1 MFNNGNLEAVQSST
15 EAMFMKECLLIAET
29 QNSVNCAM
37 AGDDWAAVAADPSG
51 PINYRLAILDELA
64 EYMRSAIPFKW
75 WAKPNLDSENAIVEL
90 VDILH
95 FLTSLAIVIEGS
107 VHKAAEEMA
116 FALEVAGDPET
127 WSEDYP
133 VTVGG
138 TKEEML
144 RFSSLLFKQEDVS
157 AAELFIAF
165 WRLVDKECGNPILI
179 ISMYRAKA
187 LLNKF
192 RAANGQKEGKYK
204 KIWFE
209 GREDNSF
216 VMAYLKSVMAASNGE
231 YPGDDALWQYM
242 TLTYPR

>member
-15 EAMFMKECLLIAET
+15 EAPFMKECLLIAET

-37 AGDDWAAVAADPSG
+37 AGEDWATVAADPGG

-75 WAKPNLDSENAIVEL
+75 WAKPNLDSENAVVEL

-116 FALEVAGDPET
+116 FALEVAGNPEI

-138 TKEEML
+138 AKEEML
-144 RFSSLLFKQEDVS
+144 RFSALLFRQDNVT
-157 AAELFIAF
+157 AAELFISF
-165 WRLVDKECGNPILI
+165 WRLVDKECGNPVLIL
-179 ISMYRAKA
+179 SMYRAKA

-192 RAANGQKEGKYK
+192 RTANGQQEEKYK

-209 GREDNSF
+209 GREDNSV
-216 VMAYLKSVMAASNGE
+216 VMAYLKNVMSAGNGD
-231 YPGDDALWQYM
+231 YPGDDALWQFM
-242 TLTYPR
+242 TLAYPR

>member
-1 MFNNGNLEAVQSST
+1 MVKSSLELVQSTT
-15 EAMFMKECLLIAET
+15 EAAFLKECMLIATT
-29 QNSVNCAM
+29 QNIVNCAM
-37 AGDDWAAVAADPSG
+37 AGDDWAVVAADPSG

-75 WAKPNLDSENAIVEL
+75 WAKPSLDSENAVVEL

-95 FLTSLAIVIEGS
+95 FLTSLAIVIEGG
-107 VHKAAEEMA
+107 VNKAAEEMA
-116 FALEVAGDPET
+116 FALEVAGSPEI
-127 WSEDYP
+127 WDEDYP
-133 VTVGG
+133 VTLGG

-144 RFSSLLFKQEDVS
+144 IFSSLLFRQDDVR
-157 AAELFIAF
+157 AAELFVSF
-165 WRLVDKECGNPILI
+165 WRLVDKECGNPVLIL
-179 ISMYRAKA
+179 SMYRAKA

-192 RAANGQKEGKYK
+192 RTANGQKEGKYK

-216 VMAYLKSVMAASNGE
+216 VMAYLKSALAANNGE
-231 YPGDDALWQYM
+231 YPGDDDLWQYM